1 MSPMNRRRFIAAAAG
16 AAAAATAV
24 SPESAFA
31 TPRAGNGGTQ
41 DSSATTETDE
51 GTLNFDDKTDFANA
65 DKGFIAA
72 LTPGVVKNAKGKV
85 VWDNDAYDF
94 LKGEAPETVNE
105 SLWRQGRLAAKQGLY
120 KVTDRIY
127 QVRGLDLS
135 NMTIV
140 EGDTGLIVIDPLI
153 SAETA
158 AAALKLYRD
167 HSEHRDADAKKVTAL
182 IYTHPHVDHFGG
194 AYGVLPDGAPDGV
207 PVIAPEGFLGHAVS
221 ENVYAGTAM
230 TRRSSYMY
238 GAQLPKS
245 AKGQVGCGLGQ
256 NVSLG
261 TVGLIAPTK
270 DITKTGQVET
280 VDGVRIEFQMTPGTE
295 APAEMN
301 FLFPDLRAVCM
312 AENATHTM
320 HNIITLRGA
329 QVRDAREWAHYLN
342 EAIDLFGGR
351 VDVAFAS
358 HHWPTWGGEDI
369 TELLTEQRDLYAYM
383 HDQTLRMIN
392 LGMTGREIA
401 EEIKLPPALEG
412 WANRGYYGSLSHNVK
427 GIYQRY
433 MGWFDA
439 NPAHLWEHTPVDEAE
454 RYVKALGGA
463 AATVAKAKGFVKGG
477 DLRFAATLLNHVVF
491 ADPDHRAAK
500 SELASVYTRLGYAAE
515 NAVWRNF
522 YLTGAMELTEGV
534 KSGES
539 TTVSPTMMMA
549 LSVDQLID
557 SVAVRINGPRAWD
570 VKVRMDWSFP
580 SMGRVYHLTLQNGVL
595 TYRSDDKADGTAG
608 VTLTMTKPQLLALL
622 GGKGLGDIKVEG
634 DASLL
639 QKVLGVVDAPDKS
652 FAVVT
657 P

>member
-1 MSPMNRRRFIAAAAG
+1 MSPINRRHFVAAAAG
-16 AAAAATAV
+16 AAAAAMAV
-24 SPESAFA
+24 SPGSAYA
-31 TPRAGNGGTQ
+31 APAPD
-41 DSSATTETDE
+41 DSGD
-51 GTLNFDDKTDFANA
+51 DFANA
-65 DKGFIAA
+65 DRGFIAA
-72 LTPGVVKNAKGKV
+72 LTPGVVKDANGKV

-94 LKGEAPETVNE
+94 LKGEAPDTVNK
-105 SLWRQGRLAAKQGLY
+105 SLWRQSQLVRKQGLY

-167 HSEHRDADAKKVTAL
+167 HRDAAGKKVTAL

-194 AYGVLPDGAPDGV
+194 AYGVLPDGAPEGV
-207 PVIAPEGFLGHAVS
+207 PVIAPDGFLEHAVS
-221 ENVYAGTAM
+221 ENVYAGPAM
-230 TRRSSYMY
+230 QRRSSYMY
-238 GAQLPKS
+238 GARLPKS
-245 AKGQVGCGLGQ
+245 VKGQVGCGLGQ
-256 NVSLG
+256 TISLG
-261 TVGLIAPTK
+261 STGLIAPTK
-270 DITKTGQVET
+270 SVTRTGQMET

-329 QVRDAREWAHYLN
+329 QVRDAREWARYLN
-342 EAIDLFGGR
+342 ESIGLFAGR

-358 HHWPTWGGEDI
+358 HHWPTWGGAEI
-369 TELLTEQRDLYAYM
+369 AELLTEQRDLYAYM
-383 HDQTLRMIN
+383 HDQTLRLMN
-392 LGMTGREIA
+392 RGMTGREIA
-401 EEIKLPPALEG
+401 EELTLPPALEG

-439 NPAHLWEHTPVDEAE
+439 NPAHLWEHTPVDEAR
-454 RYVKALGGA
+454 RYVKALGGG
-463 AATVAKAKGFVKGG
+463 AATVAKARRFVRDG

-491 ADPDHRAAK
+491 ADPENRKAK
-500 SELASVYTRLGYAAE
+500 SELAAVYTKLGYAAE

-522 YLTGAMELTEGV
+522 YLTGAVELREGV
-534 KSGES
+534 RPGGSGS
-539 TTVSPTMMMA
+539 AGSSMMLA

-557 SVAVRINGPRAWD
+557 SVAVRINGPKAWD
-570 VKVRMDWSFP
+570 LRVRMDWRFP
-580 SMGRVYHLTLQNGVL
+580 ALGAVYHLTLQNGVL
-595 TYRSDDKADGTAG
+595 TYTSDGVADPGAG

-622 GGKGLGDIKVEG
+622 AGKGLGDIGVEG
-634 DASLL
+634 DVSLL
-639 QKVLGVVDAPDKS
+639 RELLGVVEKPDPG
-652 FAVVT
+652 FAIVT

>member
-1 MSPMNRRRFIAAAAG
+1 MSPINRRRFVAAAAG
-16 AAAAATAV
+16 AAAAAVAV

-31 TPRAGNGGTQ
+31 AHRPGGGHAGSG
-41 DSSATTETDE
+41 DSISATDE
-51 GTLNFDDKTDFANA
+51 GDLNYDDDTDFTNA

-72 LTPGVVKNAKGKV
+72 LTPGVIKNADGKV
-85 VWDNDAYDF
+85 VWDADGYDF
-94 LKGEAPETVNE
+94 LKKDAPATASK
-105 SLWRQGRLAAKQGLY
+105 SLWRQSQLVSKQGLY

-167 HSEHRDADAKKVTAL
+167 HRDAADKKVTAL

-194 AYGVLPDGAPDGV
+194 AYGILPDGASAEV
-207 PVIAPEGFLGHAVS
+207 PVVAPEGFLEHAVS

-245 AKGQVGCGLGQ
+245 AKGQIGCGLGQ

-261 TVGLIAPTK
+261 TVGLIPPTK
-270 DITKTGQVET
+270 SITKTGQVET
-280 VDGVRIEFQMTPGTE
+280 FDGVKIEFQMTPGTE

-301 FLFPDLRAVCM
+301 FVFPDLRAVCM

-342 EAIDLFGGR
+342 ESIDLFAGR

-358 HHWPTWGGEDI
+358 HHWPTWGGGEI
-369 TELLTEQRDLYAYM
+369 SELLAVQRDLYAYM

-392 LGMTGREIA
+392 IGMTGREIA
-401 EEIKLPPALEG
+401 EEIQLPPALNV

-439 NPAHLWEHTPVDEAE
+439 NPAHLWEHTPVDEAK
-454 RYVKALGGA
+454 RYVKALGGRT
-463 AATVAKAKGFVKGG
+463 ATVAKAKGFVKDG

-491 ADPDHRAAK
+491 ADPDHKAAK
-500 SELASVYTRLGYAAE
+500 SELAVIYTKLGYATE

-522 YLTGAMELTEGV
+522 YLTGAMELTDGV
-534 KSGES
+534 TPGRS
-539 TTVSPTMMMA
+539 TSVSPTMMMA
-549 LSVDQLID
+549 LSIDQLID
-557 SVAVRINGPRAWD
+557 SVAIRINGPKAWD
-570 VKVRMDWSFP
+570 LKIRMDWSFP
-580 SMGRVYHLTLQNGVL
+580 ALGVVYHLTLQNGVL
-595 TYRSDDKADGTAG
+595 TYKSDDKADSGAG
-608 VTLTMTKPQLLALL
+608 VTLSMTKPQLLALL
-622 GGKGLGDIKVEG
+622 GGKGLGDIEVSG

-639 QKVLGVVDAPDKS
+639 QKLLGVVEKPDPN
-652 FAVVT
+652 FAIVT